1 MKMRLFLVF
10 LSDKQLVFGQMFEYF
25 TDCTLGQIRLKVAGE
40 NFCHD
45 AHYLKGK
52 LSNNAERE
60 HWRNLRINVFSHPII
75 DVINRKSVGAC
86 VLIIGDIPKKFF
98 PSILK
103 EVMLMAIARFK
114 EQGKVDEFD
123 HQLVFSRHFCLVV
136 CGLNQEE
143 VAKMSDAV
151 MQNQGNLLSGLDYL
165 QQGWSH
171 VRPTDRDKMKN
182 LITYLKNMNV
192 EYKVNM
198 RLDMLTQDGSLGH
211 IHMFN

>member
-1 MKMRLFLVF
+1 
-10 LSDKQLVFGQMFEYF
+10 
-25 TDCTLGQIRLKVAGE
+25 
-40 NFCHD
+40 
-45 AHYLKGK
+45 
-52 LSNNAERE
+52 
-60 HWRNLRINVFSHPII
+60 
-75 DVINRKSVGAC
+75 
-86 VLIIGDIPKKFF
+86 
-98 PSILK
+98 
-103 EVMLMAIARFK
+103 MAIARFK

-123 HQLVFSRHFCLVV
+123 HQLVFSCHFCLVV
-136 CGLNQEE
+136 CGLNQEK

-198 RLDMLTQDGSLGH
+198 RLDMLTQDGSPN
-211 IHMFN
+211 I